1 MQRQRGFT
9 LIELILVI
17 VMLGILS
24 AFALPRFAD
33 LGRDARIASVQGA
46 AASIRSAAAIGHAAW
61 LAGGGTGN
69 DIAYEDTFVLMQG
82 GYPQAHIKL
91 AGAVGIAG
99 AAGIDAGSYQINP
112 LPYTNVN
119 TSTVTVRPLGVA
131 ATATC
136 YVSYTQANMTGTVPP
151 SISMQTGGC

>member
-1 MQRQRGFT
+1 MQQQRGFT
-9 LIELILVI
+9 LSELILVI

-46 AASIRSAAAIGHAAW
+46 AASIRAAAAIGHAAW
-61 LAGGGTGN
+61 LAKGGTGN
-69 DIAYEDTFVLMQG
+69 DIAYEDTFVLMHG

-99 AAGIDAGSYQINP
+99 AAGLDASSYRIDP
-112 LPYTNVN
+112 VPYTNV
-119 TSTVTVRPLGVA
+119 SKVTVTVRPLEVA
-131 ATATC
+131 TNGNC

-151 SISMQTGGC
+151 SITVQTGGC